1 MRIIFLVVLS
11 LCVLQSLALPYRDRL
26 ALLNSLEVGRN

>member
-1 MRIIFLVVLS
+1 MKATILVIFS